1 MSQNEGNEKII
12 ILALGNSSVGKTSF
26 IQRYTKNTFQISNLT
41 TTGHEMQRKIMKI
54 NDKTYTSNHSI
65 VHLLK

>member
-1 MSQNEGNEKII
+1 MSQKEGNEKII
-12 ILALGNSSVGKTSF
+12 ILTLGNSSVGKTSF
-26 IQRYTKNTFQISNLT
+26 IQRYTNNTFRISNLSS
-41 TTGHEMQRKIMKI
+41 TGHEMQRKIMKI